1 MNINWYPGH
10 MHKARKQIRDALP
23 DIDVIIE
30 VVDARLPYSSQNPI
44 IVSARSHKPTIIILN
59 KSDLADAA
67 VTQQW
72 RLHFESNDN
81 VRTLAFD
88 KSQRQAL
95 SIITHLCHK
104 LVPHKTKRVKDIQA
118 MILGIPNVGKST
130 LINLLAGRSIAKV
143 GNQPAV
149 TRNQQRIAINGN
161 IVLHDTPG
169 MLWPK
174 IKNSHSG
181 YRLAI
186 TGAIKDT
193 AIDYEDIGFYAADY
207 FIQYYPWALVERFAI
222 DKPSGSAL
230 NLLETIGEKRGA
242 VGNRGRLNLH
252 KVCES
257 LIHEYRSGKLG
268 SISLETPAM
277 INAELQQLALQVAL
291 QDQVAA
297 DKNRGRS
304 SNG

>member
-1 MNINWYPGH
+1 
-10 MHKARKQIRDALP
+10 MHKARKQLREALP
-23 DIDVIIE
+23 NVDVIIE
-30 VVDARLPYSSQNPI
+30 IVDARLPYSSQNPI
-44 IVSARSHKPTIIILN
+44 IASVRSHKPTIIILN

-72 RLHFESNDN
+72 QTYLESNDN
-81 VRTLAFD
+81 IRTLAFD
-88 KSQRQAL
+88 KSQRQTL
-95 SIITHLCHK
+95 PLITHLCHK
-104 LVPHKTKRVKDIQA
+104 LAPHKTKRVKAIQA

-130 LINLLAGRSIAKV
+130 LINLLAGRGIAKV
-143 GNQPAV
+143 GDEPAV
-149 TRNQQRIAINGN
+149 TRNPQRIAIDGN

-207 FIQYYPWALVERFAI
+207 FIQYYPCALVERFAI

-230 NLLETIGEKRGA
+230 NLFKTIGNKRGA
-242 VGNRGRLNLH
+242 ISNRGRLNLH
-252 KVCES
+252 KVCEL

-277 INAELQQLALQVAL
+277 INAELQQLALHNQ
-291 QDQVAA
+291 AA
-297 DKNRGRS
+297 ANKNRGKKNNRE
-304 SNG
+304 